1 MWKITQ
7 YLLISLIIII
17 EVINNLFFPI
27 PTLIICFFI
36 AVAFLIIDKSLII
49 GLFVMLIPICS
60 GNVLYFLNVIFMIT
74 LIIKYFK
81 NIKLNFSILLIL
93 IISIFESIHI
103 FINVYNGYHESVI
116 YLIGFIL
123 CLFSFGIITS
133 TVKYFDKI
141 KSFYFF
147 VVGYITFSTITAIK
161 YYKEFGTFDTSNTVK
176 RFGFAA
182 ETTENDPSQLLINP
196 NTIGVYSAFIIIGL
210 LVLIYFKKAKVN
222 FLNILILAI
231 AFFIGMLT
239 VSRTFILILLICLG
253 ILIIINL
260 NKKYGYLFIICVTTI
275 VILLWNSS
283 LVSNIKS
290 RIFDSSDISGSR
302 FGIYSQYINVFL
314 ENNKVFLFGVGMQD
328 YTKKIQKYNLL
339 IDSSTHNLELE
350 CITIWGIMG
359 LITVLVL
366 FIYVIFRCANFEDK
380 SLKMLIIKIL
390 PLVCIFI
397 STQFGQYFISYY
409 HTFGFTL
416 LGILFLDLK
425 KEIKYD

>member
-27 PTLIICFFI
+27 PTLVICFFI
-36 AVAFLIIDKSLII
+36 AAVFLIIDKSLII

-81 NIKLNFSILLIL
+81 NIKINFSILLIL

-103 FINVYNGYHESVI
+103 FINIYNGYYESVI

-147 VVGYITFSTITAIK
+147 VAGYITFSIITAIK
-161 YYKEFGTFDTSNTVK
+161 YYKKFGTFDTSNTVK

-210 LVLIYFKKAKVN
+210 LVLIYFKKTKVN

-339 IDSSTHNLELE
+339 VDSSTHNLELE

-359 LITVLVL
+359 LITVLIL
-366 FIYVIFRCANFEDK
+366 FMYVIFQCANFEDK